1 VQSPNGLKKAVVFY
15 RDCGSTTRFFT
26 EVSILDQTE
35 DLPNETGNVFTV
47 DDDDGKATSS
57 EGRGPKVLVRWLSN
71 NEIEISSDP
80 NGRVFLKESSYHY
93 VRIRHLSLPSKG
105 A

>member
-1 VQSPNGLKKAVVFY
+1 M
-15 RDCGSTTRFFT
+15 
-26 EVSILDQTE
+26 DQTE

-47 DDDDGKATSS
+47 DDDHGKATAG
-57 EGRGPKVLVRWLSN
+57 EGRGPRVLVRWLSN

-80 NGRVFLKESSYHY
+80 NGRVFLPEISFHS
-93 VRIRHLSLPSKG
+93 VMIRHLSLPSKG